1 MSTTSSMG
9 SPEFQ
14 EIHTNITSKN
24 EEQRNVGVELFK
36 SQVEKL
42 YREYSAE
49 NFSKLIDDIYKW
61 IGELLSSRELNDRT
75 AAIILI
81 DVLIDIRYDDQR
93 KINRTRFS
101 QYLRNILANQSN
113 ESQIV
118 LMVAK
123 TFGKL
128 ARASDSSTSKTL
140 TAEWVEFEI
149 KRALEWLK
157 GDDNNNKKNDDGKR
171 YAAVFVLKELAENAP
186 TLFYGHVQS
195 FLSVIWNGLTDAN
208 IGVRTGSVQAL
219 HAVLGLISERPTNF
233 RNIWYQ
239 DIYNQTNSNFKN
251 TKTEVVHGALLAI
264 GELLGFAGNV
274 LKDEFDSICK
284 TILDFQQHRDR
295 MVRRTVIELIPVLAK
310 FYGERFNEKYL
321 HKSINLIL
329 EAIKNGFER
338 QPSFLALGELT
349 TRVGQPIKKY
359 VDDIFNVIT
368 EYGLKIKK
376 KNFCEEALT
385 CISDISKAVGETV
398 SVRILHLLPSM
409 FAGGLSTALIQSL
422 TIISKEIPALL
433 QPIQKRVLD
442 TISQILAR
450 QPFNTLNPVTP
461 PTQFAPHIEASLYS
475 TPTIV
480 FALKTLGSFN
490 VKGHNLIDFVHDC
503 VVKYLDD
510 DIPAIRKEAAKT
522 CCRLLVSQGKPPVKG
537 HFGSVV
543 GDVLAKLLIVGITD
557 TDFTIRYA
565 VLSSLEPKFDHYLA
579 LSDNLRSLFIALNDE
594 VFEIR
599 EVAISIIGRL
609 SIRNPAFV
617 LPSLRKALL
626 QLLTELE
633 YSQDSRSKEES
644 ARMLGHLIVAAPRL
658 IKPYVSSVLKVLME
672 RIKDNNPNVSSCVL
686 DTTGKLAEVGGMDI
700 VDFIDDLLPSV
711 IETLQDQSSS
721 VKRAMAVKTLG
732 QIVASTGYVIT
743 PYIKYPNLLTLLL
756 AILKSEED
764 WSTRREII
772 KVLGIIGA
780 IDPYQHKV
788 QLESSKEN
796 MDTSSDIIP
805 GLSPSSEEYYPT
817 VAFNALIRILTDPS
831 LSLHHL
837 SAIQAVMYIFTSLNM
852 KCVPFL
858 PQVMPPFL
866 NLIRNCEPNIRN
878 TVFQQLS
885 LLVSIVKQHIRNYLD
900 EIFVLIH
907 DFWNSSSSDT
917 DFKEQIISL
926 EEEICTALNEQFKP
940 YLPDVIPQLLSV
952 LQTPPQPKS
961 AKKALHALI
970 VFGRHLEEYLYLV
983 VPIVVKLF
991 EAPTATPVLKKEAI
1005 RCIGKLS
1012 RILNFSEY
1020 SSRIIHP
1027 LSRVLK
1033 VQNTEIRQEAM
1044 DTLCNIIHQ
1053 LGSDFSIFIP
1063 MVTKV
1068 LTQYNITHQRYN
1080 ELIFHLLKGL
1090 PLPNMPEDEDEI
1102 GHSLAGEDSST
1113 EIKKMAINQN
1123 SLRKAWEASQRATKD
1138 DWIEWNRGFSV
1149 ELLKESPSPALR
1161 SCSALAQVYHPLTR
1175 ELFNAGFVSCW
1186 SELDDKAQNEVVRAL
1201 EMAFSSPDLPPEVLQ
1216 TLLNLAEFMEH
1227 DENPLPIAIS
1237 ALGALAEKCQ
1247 CFAKALHYK
1256 EIEFQQ
1262 NPSALIEDLISINN
1276 QLQQHEAAMGILK
1289 YAQKNH
1295 SIELKE
1301 SWYEKLQRWKEAY
1314 DAYSIKQK
1322 QNPYDQSL
1330 TLGKMRCLK
1339 AIGEWEKLFK
1349 LCQDSWNT
1357 VSDSI
1362 KEEMAPMAAAAAW
1375 NLGEWESMRNYVNIL
1390 SEDTSEGAFFRA
1402 ILAIHQKDHNNAQI
1416 LIDNTRKVLDTELAA
1431 LVGESYN
1438 RAYDIIVTVQQLSE
1452 MEEIIRYQRAEDEE
1466 SKSIIHQ
1473 IWIDRLAGCKR
1484 NVEHWQNILSVRK
1497 LVIPERQD
1505 LSTWLKFASI
1515 CRKSNKIKMSE
1526 KILQKLVDGIVLSE
1540 EPEKL
1545 LVSPDVHPK
1554 ISYEY
1559 FKHMWSEGKQMK
1571 AFELMN
1577 QFVYNIQCDNQLK
1590 ARACLTLGQWQKVL
1604 YRQHGGLDENKLPQI
1619 LSHFKA
1625 ATDFDKEWY
1634 KAWHEWA
1641 LLNSE
1646 VVSHVEKKQSAT
1658 RSMESMTI
1666 YLISALTGFFNSIN
1680 LSPDRNSSLQDI
1692 LRLLTLWFKHGA
1704 MKEIEKTLVDG
1715 FNTVSIDTWLEVIP
1729 QIIARVNSHVG
1740 PVRKLIHK
1748 LLSKVG
1754 KVHPQALVY
1763 PLTVCSYSQSTSR
1776 KKAAESLLN
1785 SMRQNNPVLVEQAL
1799 MVSHELIRVAIL
1811 WNELWHEGLEE
1822 ASRLY
1827 FGEHD
1832 TPGML
1837 NTLKPLHEM
1846 IQNPETL
1853 SEIAFTQ
1860 GFGRDL
1866 QDAWEYC
1873 KKYQKTRKEKELSQ
1887 AWDLYYHVFRRINKQ
1902 LPHMMKL
1909 ELQIVS
1915 PKLLEASDLE
1925 LAIPGT
1931 YKSGQQV
1938 IRIASFAR
1946 QLRVISSKQRPRKLK
1961 IFGSDGNE
1969 YQFLLKG
1976 HEDLRQ
1982 DERVMQLFGLVNTLL
1997 KNDPETSTRDLSI
2010 KRYSVIPL
2018 SSNAGLIGWVDNC
2031 DTLHA
2036 LIKEFRDSRN
2046 VLLNIEHRLMQ
2057 QMAVDYDNL
2066 TLMQKIEVFEYALEN
2081 TTGQDL
2087 YKVLWL
2093 KSRNSEVWLER
2104 RTNYTRSLAV
2114 MSIVGYI
2121 LGLGDRHP
2129 SNLMLEKSTGKI
2141 VHIDFGDCFE
2151 VAMHR
2156 DKFPEK
2162 VPFRLTRMLINAMEV
2177 CGIEG
2182 TFKSTC
2188 ESVMRVLRDN
2198 KDSVMAMLEAF
2209 VHDPLINWRLLET
2222 QTENEDEINH
2232 VQNQS
2237 MQNMSHN
2244 IPQDMNNGDS
2254 QDNGSPQTVSSYT
2267 EHDSL
2272 HYPSRSV
2279 REKNLRRTLQSDES
2293 EEESLKQPEA
2303 LNQRALTVSH
2313 RIESKLI
2320 GRDFVDED
2328 EEEPTD
2334 EEPVTLNC
2342 SEQVEL
2348 LIEQATSNSN
2358 LCQMYIGWCAFW

>member
-1 MSTTSSMG
+1 MNYYSTAELESIIS
-9 SPEFQ
+9 E
-14 EIHTNITSKN
+14 ITSKR
-24 EEQRNVGVELFK
+24 EEKRISGVDSFRTH
-36 SQVEKL
+36 VEKL
-42 YREYSAE
+42 FRE
-49 NFSKLIDDIYKW
+49 NTTDDFVDFIEEFLNDKV
-61 IGELLSSRELNDRT
+61 GSLLNSREAHERR
-75 AAIILI
+75 ASIILI
-81 DVLIDIRYDDQR
+81 DLIMDIHNDSQ
-93 KINRTRFS
+93 KKTNRIRFS
-101 QYLRNILANQSN
+101 TRLYSHLKIALGKYVHDSPV
-113 ESQIV
+113 V
-118 LMVAK
+118 LLISK
-123 TFGKL
+123 IFGKL
-128 ARASDSSTSKTL
+128 ARELNSSQHSNKTL

-149 KRALEWLK
+149 KRAMEWII
-157 GDDNNNKKNDDGKR
+157 GDDKER
-171 YAAVFVLKELAENAP
+171 LAAVAVLKELAQNAP
-186 TLFYGHVQS
+186 TLFYPHVPT
-195 FLSVIWNGLTDAN
+195 FLSLIWNGTTHPNMDTRLISA
-208 IGVRTGSVQAL
+208 QAL
-219 HAVLGLISERPTNF
+219 HAVMDLVSRRPSNF
-233 RNIWYQ
+233 RNVWYQ
-239 DIYNQTNSNFKN
+239 DIYEQVTINFKGS
-251 TKTEVVHGALLAI
+251 KTEAIHGALLTI
-264 GELLGFAGNV
+264 TELMRVAGNV
-274 LKDEFDSICK
+274 LKDAFDTICK
-284 TILDFQQHRDR
+284 SILYFKHHKDR
-295 MVRRTVIELIPVLAK
+295 IVRRAVIELIPVLAT
-310 FYGERFNEKYL
+310 FNGEHFKDKYFHQSL
-321 HKSINLIL
+321 YIIL
-329 EAIKNGFER
+329 DTIKNGFEK
-338 QPSFLALGELT
+338 PPCFKALGELAM
-349 TRVGQPIKKY
+349 RVGQPIKNY
-359 VDDIFNVIT
+359 GDDIFNTIT
-368 EYGLKIKK
+368 EYGLKHY
-376 KNFCEEALT
+376 CDEALT

-557 TDFTIRYA
+557 TDFSIRYA

-1799 MVSHELIRVAIL
+1799 MVSHELVRAAIS
-1811 WNELWHEGLEE
+1811 WTEEWHDALDN
-1822 ASRLY
+1822 ASMLY
-1827 FGEHD
+1827 FKNHD
-1832 TPGML
+1832 IQGML
-1837 NTLKPLHEM
+1837 DVLLPLHEKL
-1846 IQNPETL
+1846 QNPYTL
-1853 SEIAFTQ
+1853 SEISFTQ
-1860 GFGRDL
+1860 RFGHDL
-1866 QDAWEYC
+1866 DDAYKLC
-1873 KKYQKTRKEKELSQ
+1873 KRHLQSKKEKELSY
-1887 AWDLYYHVFRRINKQ
+1887 AWDIYCRVFIKIKDHVER
-1902 LPHMMKL
+1902 MKNT
-1909 ELQIVS
+1909 ELDLHTLS
-1915 PKLLEASDLE
+1915 PKLLEEHDLE

-1931 YKSGQQV
+1931 YQYTESCT
-1938 IRIASFAR
+1938 INIARFSCKLF
-1946 QLRVISSKQRPRKLK
+1946 VMPSKQRPRKVRM
-1961 IFGSDGNE
+1961 FGSDGKR

-1976 HEDLRQ
+1976 NEDLRQ
-1982 DERVMQLFGLVNTLL
+1982 DERVMQLFGLVNALL
-1997 KNDPETSTRDLSI
+1997 KKDLETSDRDFRI

-2031 DTLHA
+2031 DTLHS
-2036 LIKEFRDSRN
+2036 LIKQYRDSRG
-2046 VLLNIEHRLMQ
+2046 VLLDIENRLMKN
-2057 QMAVDYDNL
+2057 MAANYDHL
-2066 TLMQKIEVFEYALEN
+2066 TLMQKTEVFEYALEN

-2093 KSRNSEVWLER
+2093 KSRSSEAWLER

-2114 MSIVGYI
+2114 MSMVGYI

-2129 SNLMLEKSTGKI
+2129 SNLMLEKSSGKI

-2151 VAMHR
+2151 VAIHR

-2162 VPFRLTRMLINAMEV
+2162 VPFRLTRMLINTMEV

-2188 ESVMRVLRDN
+2188 ESVMTVLRKN

-2222 QTENEDEINH
+2222 QIDSGAQEDVNTTALEEPATAWSSNISITPSAFSSWG
-2232 VQNQS
+2232 NQES
-2237 MQNMSHN
+2237 N
-2244 IPQDMNNGDS
+2244 
-2254 QDNGSPQTVSSYT
+2254 DNAYC
-2267 EHDSL
+2267 
-2272 HYPSRSV
+2272 PSRSI
-2279 REKNLRRTLQSDES
+2279 REKNLLKALHADDNETEEASATL
-2293 EEESLKQPEA
+2293 PVV
-2303 LNQRALTVSH
+2303 NQRALSVIQ
-2313 RIESKLI
+2313 RIEHKLN
-2320 GRDFVDED
+2320 GTDFVDEED
-2328 EEEPTD
+2328 DPS
-2334 EEPVTLNC
+2334 VTTPQEV
-2342 SEQVEL
+2342 SQQIDL
-2348 LIEQATSNSN
+2348 LIEQATSTSN